1 MSVEV
6 SPAVERVEAAAHARA
21 GASPVRLS
29 DWVIELLAEE
39 EGRPFELL
47 AKLGIDVPAFREQM
61 YDTPPFP
68 APHSS
73 DLYLAARKHSLR
85 LRGEPSLTT
94 DLVLLATMTAD
105 PHFQSLL
112 AQRGISV
119 AAVEDALRSDLMV
132 APSPVEEPPAALPQR
147 VEVAEPSGQSDAGRI
162 LDANL
167 NRARESLRVLD
178 DYARFSLND
187 ATLTGELKRLR
198 HRLAEAT
205 GLLPPRLL
213 LHSRDTPGDVGT
225 AISTA
230 REFERATPRQV
241 AAVNFKRLQESL
253 RSLEEYGK
261 LDDPRFAR
269 EVEQIRYAAYTL
281 ERAVI
286 AGADS
291 RERLAAAR
299 VYVLLTGSQCV
310 GTLDWTIAEAAA
322 GGASVFQLREK
333 DLPDG
338 ELIARAKQVRAWTRK
353 AGVLFIVND
362 RPDIA
367 RLAEADGVHLGQDD
381 LSVADARRILG
392 PEAFIGVSTHTPAQ
406 VRQAVLDGAD
416 YLGVGPTFPS
426 RTKSF
431 DQFAGLEFVRAA
443 FAVTTLP
450 AFALGGITPENVVA
464 VAAAGANRVAVSAAI
479 AQADDPRAV
488 ARQLFAVLA
497 GTPFSRTS

>member
-1 MSVEV
+1 MNVEL
-6 SPAVERVEAAAHARA
+6 SPAVERVEAAALARA

-29 DWVIELLAEE
+29 DWVIGLLEEE
-39 EGRPFELL
+39 EGRPFLL
-47 AKLGIDVPAFREQM
+47 LEKLGIDVPAFREQL

-94 DLVLLATMTAD
+94 DLVLLAAMTAD
-105 PHFQSLL
+105 PHFQSLM
-112 AQRGISV
+112 AQRGISI
-119 AAVEDALRSDLMV
+119 AAVENALRSDSIV
-132 APSPVEEPPAALPQR
+132 APSTTEEPTAEFVA
-147 VEVAEPSGQSDAGRI
+147 AEPTEQSDAARI

-187 ATLTGELKRLR
+187 AVLTEELKQLR
-198 HRLAEAT
+198 HRLAEAS

-213 LHSRDTPGDVGT
+213 LQSRDTPGDVGT
-225 AISTA
+225 AISTT

-261 LDDPRFAR
+261 LEDPRFAR

-281 ERAVI
+281 ERAVLVS
-286 AGADS
+286 ADS
-291 RERLAAAR
+291 REKLASAH
-299 VYVLLTGSQCV
+299 VYVLLTASQCV

-333 DLPDG
+333 DLPDR
-338 ELIARAKQVRAWTRK
+338 ELIERARQVRAWTRK
-353 AGVLFIVND
+353 AGGLFIVND

-367 RLAEADGVHLGQDD
+367 RLVEADGVHLGQDD
-381 LSVADARRILG
+381 LAVADARRILG

-406 VRQAVLDGAD
+406 VQQAVLNGAD

-426 RTKSF
+426 RTKTF
-431 DQFAGLEFVRAA
+431 DQLAGLEFVRSA
-443 FAVTTLP
+443 FAATSLP
-450 AFALGGITPENVVA
+450 AFALGGITPENVA
-464 VAAAGANRVAVSAAI
+464 TVAAAGANRVAVSAAV

-488 ARQLFAVLA
+488 ARHLFAVLA
-497 GTPFSRTS
+497 GTPFSSTP